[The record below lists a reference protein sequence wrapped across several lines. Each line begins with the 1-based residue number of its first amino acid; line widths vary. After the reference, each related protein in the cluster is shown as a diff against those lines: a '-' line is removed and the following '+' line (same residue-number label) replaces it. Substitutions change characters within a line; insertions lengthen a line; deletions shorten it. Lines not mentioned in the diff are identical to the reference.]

1 MDTKKLRQKILDLAI
16 RGKLVPQDPN
26 DEPASVLLERIRAEK
41 ERLVKEGKIKKS
53 KASKTSD
60 TPHYENVPNGWC
72 ITNIGEILINRDGE
86 RVPVSSA
93 IRSKQ
98 ENKIYDYYGA
108 AGVIDK
114 VDSYIFN
121 ERLLLIGEDGANLL
135 SRSKNNA
142 FFAEGKYWVN
152 NHAHVLDATDKSLLD
167 YVAIVINAIK
177 LDDYVTGS
185 AQPKL
190 SQDNLNK
197 IPIFLPPL
205 EEQKRVL
212 VEIERWL
219 ALIDQIEQGKADLQT
234 FINKA
239 KSKIL
244 DLAIN
249 GKLVA
254 QDPNE
259 EPASELLKR
268 INPKA
273 EITCDNG
280 QYGKIPEGW
289 SLCQLGDIGEIITGN
304 TPTKDIAEYY
314 GDSIPFYKPTD
325 LDKGKCVKN
334 ASENLSI
341 LGFEQARKLP
351 INSILVTCIG
361 ATIGKTGLIT
371 AEGSCNQQI
380 NAIIPNNA
388 AFAEFVYYVCIS
400 DYLQEEIKQNASAT
414 TLPIL
419 NKRNFAKL
427 LFPLPPLPE
436 QHRIVAKIEELFSK
450 LDQIEKSLEA

>member
-1 MDTKKLRQKILDLAI
+1 MPFEVPQSWCWTTLGEIFTLQAGKNIAAKEISDRQDETYPFPCYGGNGIRGYVSSHNRNGHFPLIGRQGALCGNINVADGLFYATEHAVVVETYCNIDVVWAINALTYLNLNQYATSTAQPGLSVSTINEVMIPLPPIEEQNRIVYNLSKWFALIDTVESGKSDLQTSIKQAKSKILDLAI
-16 RGKLVPQDPN
+16 HGKLVPQDPN
-26 DEPASVLLERIRAEK
+26 DEPAS
-41 ERLVKEGKIKKS
+41 
-53 KASKTSD
+53 
-60 TPHYENVPNGWC
+60 
-72 ITNIGEILINRDGE
+72 
-86 RVPVSSA
+86 
-93 IRSKQ
+93 
-98 ENKIYDYYGA
+98 
-108 AGVIDK
+108 
-114 VDSYIFN
+114 
-121 ERLLLIGEDGANLL
+121 
-135 SRSKNNA
+135 
-142 FFAEGKYWVN
+142 
-152 NHAHVLDATDKSLLD
+152 
-167 YVAIVINAIK
+167 
-177 LDDYVTGS
+177 
-185 AQPKL
+185 
-190 SQDNLNK
+190 
-197 IPIFLPPL
+197 
-205 EEQKRVL
+205 
-212 VEIERWL
+212 
-219 ALIDQIEQGKADLQT
+219 
-234 FINKA
+234 
-239 KSKIL
+239 
-244 DLAIN
+244 
-249 GKLVA
+249 
-254 QDPNE
+254 
-259 EPASELLKR
+259 ELLKR
-268 INPKA
+268 INPNA

-314 GDSIPFYKPTD
+314 GGSIPFYKPTD

-450 LDQIEKSLEA
+450 LDLIEKSLEA

>member
-1 MDTKKLRQKILDLAI
+1 MDNKEYWNNGKHLWVTSKDMKSVHIVDSLMKISDSALEQMTIYPKGTLLLVTRSGILRHTLPIAILDKEATINQDIKTISCYYPHLQTFIYYAIKAQEQIILKEYHKDGTTVDSIDFDKFKKLPIPLPPLKEQKRIIAEIAKWFSLIDTIENNKDDLQETIQQAKSKILDLAI
-16 RGKLVPQDPN
+16 HGKLVPQDPN
-26 DEPASVLLERIRAEK
+26 DEPAS
-41 ERLVKEGKIKKS
+41 
-53 KASKTSD
+53 
-60 TPHYENVPNGWC
+60 
-72 ITNIGEILINRDGE
+72 
-86 RVPVSSA
+86 
-93 IRSKQ
+93 
-98 ENKIYDYYGA
+98 
-108 AGVIDK
+108 
-114 VDSYIFN
+114 
-121 ERLLLIGEDGANLL
+121 
-135 SRSKNNA
+135 
-142 FFAEGKYWVN
+142 
-152 NHAHVLDATDKSLLD
+152 
-167 YVAIVINAIK
+167 
-177 LDDYVTGS
+177 
-185 AQPKL
+185 
-190 SQDNLNK
+190 
-197 IPIFLPPL
+197 
-205 EEQKRVL
+205 
-212 VEIERWL
+212 
-219 ALIDQIEQGKADLQT
+219 
-234 FINKA
+234 
-239 KSKIL
+239 
-244 DLAIN
+244 
-249 GKLVA
+249 
-254 QDPNE
+254 
-259 EPASELLKR
+259 ELLKR
-268 INPKA
+268 INPNA
-273 EITCDNG
+273 GITCDNG

-314 GDSIPFYKPTD
+314 GGSIPFYKPTD